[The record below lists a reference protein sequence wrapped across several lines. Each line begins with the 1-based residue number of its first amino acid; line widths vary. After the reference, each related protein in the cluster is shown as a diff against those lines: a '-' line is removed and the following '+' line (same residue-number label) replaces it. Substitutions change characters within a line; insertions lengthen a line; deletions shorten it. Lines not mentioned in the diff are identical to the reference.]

1 MLARAAYRKF
11 LGGGSTSNSVS
22 NTPKA
27 EEPQGISSSN
37 TLLQNNLNEDM
48 SASAEDF
55 KIYTRTNDYPEHESY
70 TVMNIDENERFDHK
84 NNSWSSLNLLPS
96 DPSRYL
102 LDLFLLSFWLNYN
115 MSLEYS

>member
-11 LGGGSTSNSVS
+11 LGGGSSSSS

-27 EEPQGISSSN
+27 EDQASSKSN
-37 TLLQNNLNEDM
+37 SNSPIAVPQNNLNEDM

-55 KIYTRTNDYPEHESY
+55 KVYTRPNDYLEHESY

-84 NNSWSSLNLLPS
+84 NNSWSHLNLLPS
-96 DPSRYL
+96 DPSRYITL
-102 LDLFLLSFWLNYN
+102 ILTFNSFLNLHLD
-115 MSLEYS
+115 